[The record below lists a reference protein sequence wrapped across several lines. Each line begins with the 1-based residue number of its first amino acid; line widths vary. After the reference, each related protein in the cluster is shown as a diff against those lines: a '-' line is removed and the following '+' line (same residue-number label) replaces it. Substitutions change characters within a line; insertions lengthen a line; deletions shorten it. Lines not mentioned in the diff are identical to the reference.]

1 MKSKLSIISL
11 LLLFVCSADMRAEV
25 LTLDSCLERAKQHNC
40 TIQSAKLD
48 VAVSQEVKKQV
59 LWKYFPLVSIN
70 GFGYGSIKP
79 LINIDVVSMA
89 GGDTGDLLKGLFDML
104 AEVSGKEYSSEINWL
119 RWGASAQAQLI
130 QPIYWGGQIVN
141 GNKLAKLGI
150 DASKLKAEV
159 SERDV
164 LQEVTE
170 HYWLVSGLLDK
181 RATVEKAIALID
193 SIDNVAQVAFN
204 HGLVTKNDILQ
215 VQLKRNEIES
225 KRLQLENG
233 IQLASRML
241 CHLVNIEYTP
251 DLELER
257 LADNDAIDVLV
268 AVPESFN
275 IDNRPE
281 TKLLDLQVKYEKM
294 MRKMSLG
301 EALPH
306 FFLGLQGGY
315 SNFFE
320 KNNFNGLA
328 FASLTIPLT
337 QWGETS
343 HKLKQHDIRIRQAEM
358 QRDDLQGKL
367 RLQNEQVYDQLT
379 ESVKLLEQHR
389 AAKELAED
397 NYNLA
402 LMNYKAGISTMT
414 DLLQAETLLLQAE
427 NNYTDANITF
437 LTAQRKFNDFNN

>member
-1 MKSKLSIISL
+1 MK
-11 LLLFVCSADMRAEV
+11 R
-25 LTLDSCLERAKQHNC
+25 
-40 TIQSAKLD
+40 
-48 VAVSQEVKKQV
+48 
-59 LWKYFPLVSIN
+59 
-70 GFGYGSIKP
+70 
-79 LINIDVVSMA
+79 
-89 GGDTGDLLKGLFDML
+89 
-104 AEVSGKEYSSEINWL
+104 
-119 RWGASAQAQLI
+119 
-130 QPIYWGGQIVN
+130 
-141 GNKLAKLGI
+141 I

-281 TKLLDLQVKYEKM
+281 TKLLELQVKYEKM

-414 DLLQAETLLLQAE
+414 DLLQAEALLLQAE

>member
-1 MKSKLSIISL
+1 
-11 LLLFVCSADMRAEV
+11 
-25 LTLDSCLERAKQHNC
+25 
-40 TIQSAKLD
+40 
-48 VAVSQEVKKQV
+48 
-59 LWKYFPLVSIN
+59 
-70 GFGYGSIKP
+70 
-79 LINIDVVSMA
+79 
-89 GGDTGDLLKGLFDML
+89 
-104 AEVSGKEYSSEINWL
+104 
-119 RWGASAQAQLI
+119 
-130 QPIYWGGQIVN
+130 
-141 GNKLAKLGI
+141 
-150 DASKLKAEV
+150 
-159 SERDV
+159 
-164 LQEVTE
+164 
-170 HYWLVSGLLDK
+170 
-181 RATVEKAIALID
+181 
-193 SIDNVAQVAFN
+193 
-204 HGLVTKNDILQ
+204 
-215 VQLKRNEIES
+215 
-225 KRLQLENG
+225 
-233 IQLASRML
+233 
-241 CHLVNIEYTP
+241 
-251 DLELER
+251 
-257 LADNDAIDVLV
+257 
-268 AVPESFN
+268 
-275 IDNRPE
+275 
-281 TKLLDLQVKYEKM
+281 M

-414 DLLQAETLLLQAE
+414 DLLQAEALLLQAE